1 MRLLPSR
8 NVAYFLTMKC
18 PACEREL
25 VSRDIDNVSVDV
37 CDGGCG
43 GIWLDAFEL
52 ARVDEELPR
61 EIREISRDPKL
72 VVDHDRKRA
81 CPRCD
86 GVKMQRHFFSA
97 THRVEVDSCPGC
109 GGYWLDAGEL
119 TAIRAD
125 VSQSKPGPQSDDSKG
140 PIRVHV
146 AKEAPLQEV
155 SKGKVGGGSR
165 IDRACTL
172 DSLYRMIGSKY

>member
-1 MRLLPSR
+1 
-8 NVAYFLTMKC
+8 MKC
-18 PACEREL
+18 PACDGDL
-25 VSRDIDNVSVDV
+25 VSRTTENVTVDV

-52 ARVDEELPR
+52 ARVDEALPR
-61 EIREISRDPKL
+61 ELQEVSRDPKL
-72 VVDHDRKRA
+72 VVDHERKRP

-119 TAIRAD
+119 TQIRDD
-125 VSQSKPGPQSDDSKG
+125 VKRPAEDKESG

-146 AKEAPLQEV
+146 LV
-155 SKGKVGGGSR
+155 RSR
-165 IDRACTL
+165 HLGVVRECACGTVACAA
-172 DSLYRMIGSKY
+172 